1 MKYRISVFLIA
12 AMCVLTGVDGCSKE
26 EFGGLGI
33 EVPSGEGIVTD
44 ENPYKIVSVY
54 EGGSAHRAGIEKD
67 DIITGIDGKSISGM
81 QYGYIVENLLRG
93 KVGTF
98 VILEVKRGNSTM
110 LYTIQRGRVVLTD
123 K

>member
-1 MKYRISVFLIA
+1 MAVVCMLA
-12 AMCVLTGVDGCSKE
+12 VVDGCSKE

-33 EVPSGEGIVTD
+33 DVPAGEGIVPA

-54 EGGSAHRAGIEKD
+54 EGGSGHRAGLEKD
-67 DIITGIDGKSISGM
+67 DIITSIDGKSISGM
-81 QYGYIVENLLRG
+81 QHTYIVENLLRG

-98 VILEVKRGNSTM
+98 VILEIKRGNSTM
-110 LYTIQRGRVVLTD
+110 LYTIQRGRVVLSD